1 MAKNDTKITRIKAGG
16 KTKDKAVKSTKQ
28 SGAQKPRFKRA
39 KAEKKMGY
47 FKGAW
52 HEIKQVRWPT
62 RSATWGLT
70 GAVLAFSAF
79 FVVFI
84 LLLDAFFKYIFE
96 LIFK

>member
-1 MAKNDTKITRIKAGG
+1 MAKNDTNVTRIKAGE
-16 KTKDKAVKSTKQ
+16 KTKDKTAKTTKR
-28 SGAQKPRFKRA
+28 SGLKKPRAVRP

-47 FKGAW
+47 FRGAW
-52 HEIKQVRWPT
+52 YEIKQVRWPT